1 MIAPAA
7 YISEQRD
14 RHSAHL
20 SIVMPVYNECAV
32 LDRLTE
38 EVVAATEKQ
47 CRSLEIVYVND
58 GSMDGSAEKL
68 DQLAAQDERIVIV
81 HLARNFGHQAAV
93 HAGLEH
99 ATGDAIVLMDSD
111 LQDDPVAISD
121 FLTQWERGMDVVFA
135 ERKNRKESL
144 PERILFHS
152 FYRVVNAIAD

>member
-58 GSMDGSAEKL
+58 GSMDGSAENWINWRL
-68 DQLAAQDERIVIV
+68 RMNALSLFTLPGILVIRRPCMPGSNMQRV
-81 HLARNFGHQAAV
+81 
-93 HAGLEH
+93 
-99 ATGDAIVLMDSD
+99 M
-111 LQDDPVAISD
+111 P
-121 FLTQWERGMDVVFA
+121 
-135 ERKNRKESL
+135 
-144 PERILFHS
+144 LF
-152 FYRVVNAIAD
+152 